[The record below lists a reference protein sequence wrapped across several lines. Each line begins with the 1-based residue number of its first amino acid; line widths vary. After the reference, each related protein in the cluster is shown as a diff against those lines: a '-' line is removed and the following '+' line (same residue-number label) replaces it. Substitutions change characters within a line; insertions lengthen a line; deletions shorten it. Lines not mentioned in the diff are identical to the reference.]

1 MNVTSKLTKIIL
13 ITGMALTL
21 AAFGMGSAYAKGPK
35 YSWKLAHEEL
45 TDGFMDSVG
54 KEFGRL
60 LAEKSNGQIELHIFP
75 AGTLG
80 TSEDLV
86 ELTQANAIQFNF
98 ADAGHL
104 GSQIPEI
111 QALLL
116 QYIFPKD
123 LNVVLEVLKTGKF
136 RDLMDPKFRGKNLE
150 PLCYLTEGWQVWT
163 TNKEIR
169 KPADFK
175 GFKMR
180 TMTSKLIVENYKAFG
195 SNPTPTPYSEVYS
208 ALQLKMVDGQ
218 ENPLNCIDDM
228 KFYEVQDYLIFAY
241 TNPFVLTLI
250 ANQDFFKGLPADIQ
264 KIVAEASQ
272 EVIQYSF
279 DWQKKFNQEKLEAMT
294 KKQPALKVVYLS
306 EAEIDAFKPQAYP
319 VRDTYFQMAGADGKA
334 ILDAL
339 ENDIKNTVAK

>member
-1 MNVTSKLTKIIL
+1 MIGKSKVI
-13 ITGMALTL
+13 
-21 AAFGMGSAYAKGPK
+21 GSALVMVFAIFMVVGAASTTHAAK
-35 YSWKLAHEEL
+35 YTWKLAHEEL
-45 TDGFMDSVG
+45 TDGFMDSVA
-54 KEFGRL
+54 KEFGRI
-60 LAEKSNGQIELHIFP
+60 LAEKSGGQIELQIFP

-123 LNVVLEVLKTGKF
+123 MNVVLDVLKAGKF
-136 RDLMDPKFRGKNLE
+136 RDLMDPKFREKQLE
-150 PLCYLTEGWQVWT
+150 PLNYLTEGWQVWT
-163 TNKEIR
+163 TDREIR
-169 KPADFK
+169 KPEDFK

-218 ENPLNCIDDM
+218 ENPINCIDDM

-241 TNPFVLTLI
+241 TNPFILTMV
-250 ANQDFFKGLPADIQ
+250 ANLDFINGLPDEIK
-264 KIVAEASQ
+264 KIVHDAAV
-272 EVIQYSF
+272 EVIPFSF
-279 DWQKKFNQEKLEAMT
+279 KWQDEFNQSKLESMM
-294 KKQPALKVVYLS
+294 KKKPNLKVVYLS
-306 EAEIDAFKPQAYP
+306 QEEIDAFKKLALP
-319 VRDTYFQMAGADGKA
+319 VRNTYFEMAGPDGQK

-339 ENDIKNTVAK
+339 ENDISNMKSKN

>member
-1 MNVTSKLTKIIL
+1 MMRSKTFK
-13 ITGMALTL
+13 TLTL
-21 AAFGMGSAYAKGPK
+21 VALFTAFTMIFAYGQAEAAK
-35 YSWKLAHEEL
+35 YTWKLAHEEL
-45 TDGFMDSVG
+45 TDGFMDSVA

-60 LAEKSNGQIELHIFP
+60 LAEKSNGQIELEVFP

-123 LNVVLEVLKTGKF
+123 MNVVLNVLKKGKF
-136 RDLMDPKFRGKNLE
+136 RELMDPKFREKNLE
-150 PLCYLTEGWQVWT
+150 PLSYMTQGWQVWT
-163 TNKEIR
+163 TNKLIR
-169 KPADFK
+169 KPADFD

-195 SNPTPTPYSEVYS
+195 ANPTPTPYSEVYS

-218 ENPLNCIDDM
+218 ENPINCIEDM

-241 TNPFVLTLI
+241 TNPFILTFV
-250 ANQDFFKGLPADIQ
+250 ANGDFYNGLPADIK
-264 KIVAEASQ
+264 KIVDEAAL
-272 EVIQYSF
+272 EVIPFSF
-279 DWQKKFNQEKLEAMT
+279 KWQDEFNKSKLETMT
-294 KKQPALKVVYLS
+294 KKKSDLKVIYL
-306 EAEIDAFKPQAYP
+306 EQAEIDEFQKKAKP
-319 VRDTYFQMAGADGKA
+319 VRKTYFKMAGKEGEK

-339 ENDIKNTVAK
+339 EKDIQAMTK

>member
-1 MNVTSKLTKIIL
+1 MDKNHKIGLILLTGIAFFMVACFSSTALAGSKYT
-13 ITGMALTL
+13 
-21 AAFGMGSAYAKGPK
+21 
-35 YSWKLAHEEL
+35 WKLAHEEL

-54 KEFGRL
+54 QEFGRL
-60 LAEKSNGQIELHIFP
+60 LAEKSNGQIELQIFP

-86 ELTQANAIQFNF
+86 ELVQANAIQFNF

-123 LNVVLEVLKTGKF
+123 MNVVLDVLKAGKF
-136 RDLMDPKFRGKNLE
+136 RDLMDPKFNEKQLV

-218 ENPLNCIDDM
+218 ENPLNCIEDM

-241 TNPFVLTLI
+241 TNPFILTMV
-250 ANQDFFKGLPADIQ
+250 ANQNFFKGLPEDIR
-264 KIVAEASQ
+264 KIVVEASL
-272 EVIQYSF
+272 EVIPYSF
-279 DWQKKFNQEKLEAMT
+279 KWQEEFNQSKLKAMM
-294 KKQPALKVVYLS
+294 KKKPELNVIYLS
-306 EAEIDAFKPQAYP
+306 EEEIEAFKPLAAP
-319 VRDTYFQMAGADGKA
+319 VKEIYFQMAGEAGKE
-334 ILDAL
+334 ILAAL
-339 ENDIKNTVAK
+339 ENDIKKMTSK